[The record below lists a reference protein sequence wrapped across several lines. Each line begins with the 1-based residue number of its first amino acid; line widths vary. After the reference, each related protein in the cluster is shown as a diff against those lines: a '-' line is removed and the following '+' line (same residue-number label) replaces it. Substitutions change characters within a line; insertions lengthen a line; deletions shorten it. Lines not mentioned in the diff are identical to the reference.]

1 MESGSQKML
10 NIMEKKTSVE
20 QNLNT
25 LKWLAEHGVE
35 TRLQLI
41 IGMPG
46 ETPET
51 IEETADLTQYFV
63 ERSPSNN
70 PNNMN
75 INFAQGYPGTPLY
88 ETIRR
93 KGFIGSTLED
103 EENRLLEIAHRNASD
118 GEQYINLTAYP
129 HLMLENW
136 YIYICN
142 RTRMAYIKK
151 WGFDKYL
158 EVIFRSERFN
168 NLKET
173 KAYFEENGLEDSADL
188 AKSHLNA
195 NIKKS
200 TPGIW
205 SLWRQNM
212 IGSISSFYPRFFWRA
227 RYFSI
232 IFALLNSVRKY
243 GILLGAKILGEF
255 VMWKIKR
262 TLFANETEETIKYIS
277 LRKLVDNNYFEKIPT
292 DNPAMEVLRKGR

>member
-1 MESGSQKML
+1 
-10 NIMEKKTSVE
+10 
-20 QNLNT
+20 
-25 LKWLAEHGVE
+25 
-35 TRLQLI
+35 
-41 IGMPG
+41 
-46 ETPET
+46 
-51 IEETADLTQYFV
+51 
-63 ERSPSNN
+63 
-70 PNNMN
+70 MN

-118 GEQYINLTAYP
+118 GEQHINLTAYP

-168 NLKET
+168 NLKEA
-173 KAYFEENGLEDSADL
+173 KAYFEGNGLEDSADL

-200 TPGIW
+200 IPGIW

-212 IGSISSFYPRFFWRA
+212 IGSISSFYPRFFCRA

-277 LRKLVDNNYFEKIPT
+277 LRKLVDNNYFEKIST